1 MADQPETTDETTPAT
16 DDKDDLVRP
25 AGMNP
30 HTEPENA
37 SGEDDAVRPAGMN
50 PHTEPG
56 QTSGESASGE

>member
-30 HTEPENA
+30 HTEP
-37 SGEDDAVRPAGMN
+37 
-50 PHTEPG
+50 G